1 MNKTLTLILQGL
13 IVLIGLL
20 VLGLLIRLPLTEGRA
35 VNLDLFH
42 IYADPL
48 ILYSYGASVFFF
60 MALYKA
66 FKFLGYIR
74 QHKLYS
80 FNSVEAVK
88 SIKNYALVLSIF
100 IVLAAVYIW
109 LFHHKE
115 DDPAGFIAICIAA
128 TLVLVLIATAA
139 AKVEKRLVKGLRMK
153 SQLNQTI

>member
-13 IVLIGLL
+13 IALIGLL
-20 VLGLLIRLPLTEGRA
+20 AFGLMIRFPLTEGRA
-35 VNLDLFH
+35 VNLDLSS
-42 IYADPL
+42 IYADPF

-60 MALYKA
+60 MGLYKA

-80 FNSVEAVK
+80 SNSVEAVK

-100 IVLAAVYIW
+100 IVLAAVYIR

-139 AKVEKRLVKGLRMK
+139 SKVEKRVEKGFTMK

>member
-13 IVLIGLL
+13 IALIGLL
-20 VLGLLIRLPLTEGRA
+20 AFGLMIRLPLTEGRA
-35 VNLDLFH
+35 VNLDLFP
-42 IYADPL
+42 IYADPF

-60 MALYKA
+60 MGLYKA

-80 FNSVEAVK
+80 SNSVEAVK

-100 IVLAAVYIW
+100 IVLAAVYIR

-139 AKVEKRLVKGLRMK
+139 SKVEKRVEKGFTMK